1 MKPFFKRQKM
11 RYFMSIVNTERLRI
25 MNLHQGQRAVTLC
38 CLLAA
43 GTAAAETVTV
53 EAVTDVRPGETQEQI
68 VARMTPQLQDM
79 ALKQQRGT
87 IARVTSFKGDKQ
99 TQELQLVQAGIVGS
113 KVVAAYAVGTDQ
125 MRVAMAFDLDN
136 KTGQEFGKLTAEN
149 ATMKAHLGELAD
161 AANTNPV
168 SNTAL
173 SDAAAAKY
181 AALQA
186 MAGNTATIRSGLAT
200 TELGSK
206 LALAAGP
213 ECHKRYDVS
222 QVSDIKIEPGLQE
235 TVSVSATVKIVGLVD
250 DCEVKSFNLGA
261 WVGKTRTMSSVNFR
275 KTSHMAPTMSDTN
288 RLMPREFGLT
298 GVTIYDIPF
307 CNQDNDSVRCLKTD
321 TTARSSELSWSHR
334 ISQIEADGSGV
345 TLTYRIDGIPN
356 SQLADNDEVVFKVIP
371 NT

>member
-11 RYFMSIVNTERLRI
+11 RYFMSIDNTERLRI

-136 KTGQEFGKLTAEN
+136 KTGQEFGKLTAQN

-173 SDAAAAKY
+173 
-181 AALQA
+181 
-186 MAGNTATIRSGLAT
+186 
-200 TELGSK
+200 
-206 LALAAGP
+206 
-213 ECHKRYDVS
+213 
-222 QVSDIKIEPGLQE
+222 
-235 TVSVSATVKIVGLVD
+235 
-250 DCEVKSFNLGA
+250 
-261 WVGKTRTMSSVNFR
+261 
-275 KTSHMAPTMSDTN
+275 
-288 RLMPREFGLT
+288 
-298 GVTIYDIPF
+298 
-307 CNQDNDSVRCLKTD
+307 
-321 TTARSSELSWSHR
+321 
-334 ISQIEADGSGV
+334 
-345 TLTYRIDGIPN
+345 
-356 SQLADNDEVVFKVIP
+356 
-371 NT
+371 

>member
-11 RYFMSIVNTERLRI
+11 RYFMSIDNTERLRI

-136 KTGQEFGKLTAEN
+136 KTGQEFGKLTAQN
-149 ATMKAHLGELAD
+149 ATMKAHLGSWPTLR
-161 AANTNPV
+161 TP
-168 SNTAL
+168 
-173 SDAAAAKY
+173 
-181 AALQA
+181 
-186 MAGNTATIRSGLAT
+186 IR
-200 TELGSK
+200 
-206 LALAAGP
+206 
-213 ECHKRYDVS
+213 
-222 QVSDIKIEPGLQE
+222 
-235 TVSVSATVKIVGLVD
+235 
-250 DCEVKSFNLGA
+250 
-261 WVGKTRTMSSVNFR
+261 
-275 KTSHMAPTMSDTN
+275 
-288 RLMPREFGLT
+288 
-298 GVTIYDIPF
+298 
-307 CNQDNDSVRCLKTD
+307 
-321 TTARSSELSWSHR
+321 
-334 ISQIEADGSGV
+334 
-345 TLTYRIDGIPN
+345 
-356 SQLADNDEVVFKVIP
+356 
-371 NT
+371 